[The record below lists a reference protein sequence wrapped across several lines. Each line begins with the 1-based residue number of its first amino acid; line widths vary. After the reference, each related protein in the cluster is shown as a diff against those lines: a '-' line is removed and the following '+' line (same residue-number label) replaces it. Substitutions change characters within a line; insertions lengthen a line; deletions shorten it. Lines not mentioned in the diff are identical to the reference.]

1 MFSIV
6 FFLMLDQ
13 IFWLFLLTLLPVFE
27 LRLTIPLG
35 ILSGSIQLPF
45 LGAITGYGLPV
56 PLVFAVC
63 VIANALVSPIVFLAL
78 QHLLR
83 FFLLSRKISSLYG
96 RIVVRAQRKAKPYIE
111 KYGFWGI
118 AVFVG
123 IPLPGTGAWTG
134 TLACF
139 LFGMSF
145 KKTVAANTVG
155 VLIAAVIVTAIVLL
169 GTAGLGFLGI

>member
-1 MFSIV
+1 MI
-6 FFLMLDQ
+6 DK

-63 VIANALVSPIVFLAL
+63 VAANALVSPCVFLAL

-83 FFLLSRKISSLYG
+83 FFLLSKKINSLYS
-96 RIVVRAQRKAKPYIE
+96 RIVVRAQGKAKPYIE

-118 AVFVG
+118 AIFVG

-139 LFGMSF
+139 LLGMNF

-169 GTAGLGFLGI
+169 GTAGIALLGI

>member
-1 MFSIV
+1 
-6 FFLMLDQ
+6 MLDK
-13 IFWLFLLTLLPVFE
+13 IFWLFVLTLLPVFE

-45 LGAITGYGLPV
+45 LGAIAGYGLPV

-63 VIANALVSPIVFLAL
+63 VIANALVSPAVFLAL

-83 FFLLSRKISSLYG
+83 FFLLSRKISSLYS
-96 RIVVRAQRKAKPYIE
+96 RVVVRAQRKAKPYIE
-111 KYGFWGI
+111 KYGSWGI
-118 AVFVG
+118 AFFVG
-123 IPLPGTGAWTG
+123 IPLPGTGAWAG

-155 VLIAAVIVTAIVLL
+155 VLIAAVLVTAIVLL
-169 GTAGLGFLGI
+169 GTAGLGLLGI

>member
-1 MFSIV
+1 MFDKI
-6 FFLMLDQ
+6 L
-13 IFWLFLLTLLPVFE
+13 WLFVLTLLPVFE

-45 LGAITGYGLPV
+45 LGSITGYGLPV

-78 QHLLR
+78 QHLLH
-83 FFLLSRKISSLYG
+83 FFLLSRKINSLYS

-139 LFGMSF
+139 LFGMNF